1 MIPKVFRYSATL
13 FLSIRIP
20 SVIRR
25 SGLAMAALV
34 WLIAGPAS
42 YAQSFDPHKPEPLGP
57 GVNKGNVDGGTG
69 SHYYYFLAGPGHVNV
84 KMAFLEM
91 GIFGNPRQEVLSFD
105 FYNESGEL
113 MSHNPVVS
121 FDRLERIETGVDFGS
136 RQKIVLAIVP
146 QKGLVRLGGYYE
158 VEVTGA
164 GTFDRGTAAGPDV
177 TPRDTSLVH
186 PGGSLVRPGGALLA
200 PGQGEPSQPPNPG
213 NVSSTAQ
220 PGSPYPG
227 ERYPQTRQR
236 LLTMAEVDSLSYAQ
250 LRYAINEMYARH
262 GAAFPS
268 QRPIEAQFRKFPWYR
283 PNPTLTF
290 EQIEASFSQMEKDN
304 LELLRQARDQKRR

>member
-1 MIPKVFRYSATL
+1 MVPK
-13 FLSIRIP
+13 
-20 SVIRR
+20 
-25 SGLAMAALV
+25 GLAMAALV

-42 YAQSFDPHKPEPLGP
+42 YAQSLDPHKPAPLGP

-84 KMAFLEM
+84 KMAFKQM
-91 GIFGNPRQEVLSFD
+91 GIFGAPGRDWLSFD

-113 MSHNPVVS
+113 MSHQAVAS
-121 FDRLERIETGVDFGS
+121 FYSLELERIEAGFDFGS

-146 QKGLVRLGGYYE
+146 RKGLVRLGGYYE

-164 GTFDRGTAAGPDV
+164 GMFDRGGAVGSDV
-177 TPRDTSLVH
+177 TPIDTRLIRPGGTELVH
-186 PGGSLVRPGGALLA
+186 PGGPLVRPGGALLA
-200 PGQGEPSQPPNPG
+200 PGQGEPSQPPNPV
-213 NVSSTAQ
+213 NVSPTAQ
-220 PGSPYPG
+220 PASPYPG

-236 LLTMAEVDSLSYAQ
+236 LLTMAEVDSLSYAK

-262 GAAFPS
+262 GASFPS

-290 EQIEASFSQMEKDN
+290 EQIEASFSQIEKDN